1 MLERKFLRDNREAV
15 ERACAAKGMEVDL
28 DKLYGLDAETLRLKH
43 ELEEMKRRRN
53 ELSAEV
59 GKLKKEGKDAAKV
72 MAEVK
77 EQDGKEKELS
87 ARARETENEYLELA
101 SWVPN
106 IPHES
111 TPVGANEKDNK
122 MVRLVGEKPELG
134 FKPRAHWD
142 IGEALGIVDFKR
154 AAKLAGSRFNV
165 LYGNGARLER
175 ALISFM
181 LDKAT
186 KENGYSEVYP
196 PCLATRETLYNCAQ
210 LPKLEDD
217 MYRFREDENDMAKD
231 IFLIPTAEVQLMNL
245 RGGETLEGAEL
256 PIRYAAYTPS
266 FRREA
271 GSYGKDTRGVIR
283 QHQFDK
289 VELFQLTKAE
299 DSYQVLE
306 EMLVHS
312 ESVLKALG
320 LHYQVVLK
328 CSGDISF
335 ASSKSYDLEVW
346 MPGQDSYV
354 EIASIS
360 NCTDF
365 QARRAGIRC
374 RDGKKTGFVHTLNAS
389 GLAVGRTWA
398 AILENCQ
405 QKDGSINVP
414 EILWAYMD
422 GMKVIC
428 KEEKE
433 GK

>member
-1 MLERKFLRDNREAV
+1 MLERKYVRDNRKAV
-15 ERACAAKGMEVDL
+15 EGACSAKGMKVDL
-28 DKLYGLDAETLRLKH
+28 EKLYALDAETLRLKQ

-72 MAEVK
+72 MQEVK
-77 EQDGKEKELS
+77 AQDGKEKKLAAQ
-87 ARARETENEYLELA
+87 ARDTEAKYLELA
-101 SWVPN
+101 SWLPN

-111 TPVGANEKDNK
+111 TPLGADENDNK
-122 MVRLVGEKPELG
+122 VMRTEGGKAKCD
-134 FKPRAHWD
+134 FKPRPHWNL
-142 IGEALGIVDFKR
+142 GESLGIVDFKR
-154 AAKLAGSRFNV
+154 AAKLSGSRFNV
-165 LYGNGARLER
+165 LYGAGARLER
-175 ALISFM
+175 ALISLM

-186 KENGYSEVYP
+186 KDNGYSEVMP

-217 MYRFREDENDMAKD
+217 MYCFREDEKDAAKD
-231 IFLIPTAEVQLMNL
+231 MFLIPTAEVQLMNL
-245 RGGETLEGAEL
+245 RGGETLEAAEL
-256 PIRYAAYTPS
+256 PLKYTAYTPS

-283 QHQFDK
+283 QHQFNK
-289 VELFQLTKAE
+289 VELFQLTKE
-299 DSYQVLE
+299 EESYDALE
-306 EMLVHS
+306 EMLGHA
-312 ESVLKALG
+312 ESVLRALG

-335 ASSKSYDLEVW
+335 ASTKSYDLEVW
-346 MPGQDSYV
+346 MPGQDRYV

-365 QARRAGIRC
+365 QARRAGIRY
-374 RDGKKTGFVHTLNAS
+374 RAEKQKTAFVHTLNGS

-398 AILENCQ
+398 ALLENYQ
-405 QKDGSINVP
+405 QGDGSVKLP
-414 EILWAYMD
+414 EALEDHMHGELTIR
-422 GMKVIC
+422 
-428 KEEKE
+428 KE